1 LKKKSII
8 AVGIILLVLIIDQV
22 VKIWIKISFDIQ
34 ESRPFIPHFLQ
45 FYYIENR
52 GMAFGT
58 TLGDTH
64 WAKYT
69 LSIFRLLAIGGIGYY
84 IYKIIKNNAKTSFII
99 AIALIFA
106 GATGNLLDSMFYDL
120 IFPID
125 PTIRTNMVLNDIGF
139 PIHDNSG
146 DVLLRKGGFMLGSVV
161 DMFHFTTKW
170 PTWMPFGLG
179 GQEIFSFV
187 WNIADGAITI
197 GVAMI
202 LLRFRDFSPKKEKVL
217 ADGQISSEE

>member
-1 LKKKSII
+1 LKKKSFI
-8 AVGIILLVLIIDQV
+8 AIGVILFVLIIDQT
-22 VKIWIKISFDIQ
+22 VKIWIKTSFDIQ
-34 ESRPFIPHFLQ
+34 ESRPLIPHFLQ
-45 FYYIENR
+45 LYYIENR

-58 TLGDTH
+58 TLGDTN
-64 WAKYT
+64 WAKYA
-69 LSIFRLLAIGGIGYY
+69 LSVFRLVAIAGIGYY
-84 IYKIIKNNAKTSFII
+84 IFKIIKDNARTSFII

-125 PTIRTNMVLNDIGF
+125 PSIRTNMVLNDVGF
-139 PIHDNSG
+139 PIHDNQG
-146 DVLLRKGGFMLGSVV
+146 DVLLRNGGFMLGSVV
-161 DMFHFTTKW
+161 DMLHFTPTW
-170 PTWMPFGLG
+170 PSWMPFGLG

-202 LLRFRDFSPKKEKVL
+202 LLRFRNFSPKKEKFK
-217 ADGQISSEE
+217 